1 MAVARN
7 PKTLQVVDLSAL
19 KLETKLMEK
28 EVTDNQKEIKRS
40 ISSIGR
46 PIELPKKSAKR
57 FEETF
62 GKKKEKTAVKIVIA
76 TFVIIFIFLLFL
88 QPSLFFVT
96 TNDQTT
102 LQNFSQREVK
112 NVKIYSANGI
122 FDLFSLTSKPPIL
135 QKDIIYAKE
144 SVQIDYNKIA
154 VLIAFADRQLPA
166 IGTIIPLEDF
176 GQSTTINNT
185 NEDNNAGLYKGLKG
199 QIPASDENGG

>member
-1 MAVARN
+1 MVAARN

-19 KLETKLMEK
+19 KLETRLMEK
-28 EVTDNQKEIKRS
+28 EVTDNQKEIKKS

-57 FEETF
+57 FEDTF
-62 GKKKEKTAVKIVIA
+62 GKKKEKTAIKIVMA
-76 TFVIIFIFLLFL
+76 TFVILFVFLLFL

-96 TNDQTT
+96 TSDQTI
-102 LQNFSQREVK
+102 LQNLSQREIK
-112 NVKIYSANGI
+112 NVKIYSANSI
-122 FDLFSLTSKPPIL
+122 FDLLTLTKNPPIV
-135 QKDIIYAKE
+135 QRDIIYAKE
-144 SVQIDYNKIA
+144 NLSISYNKTA

-176 GQSTTINNT
+176 GQSATINNT
-185 NEDNNAGLYKGLKG
+185 NNDSNTGLYKGLKG